1 MVCMYNNIILT
12 ESISENIGVFDNFRA
27 VCGRT
32 NNQLLDISLYHYIGL
47 VSGWQDQ
54 TLGYV
59 QLPNN
64 YYRHVMQIVLLQFH
78 LFVFYHNTCTTLSF
92 LFLTFSLATIPFLD
106 TYKKEVIT
114 IYIVVSTRF
123 CSSFWIQAQ
132 IYVIIQDL
140 WN

>member
-1 MVCMYNNIILT
+1 MYNNIILT
-12 ESISENIGVFDNFRA
+12 ESISENICVFHNFRA

-59 QLPNN
+59 QLSDN
-64 YYRHVMQIVLLQFH
+64 YHRHVMQLVLLQFH
-78 LFVFYHNTCTTLSF
+78 LFLCSIIIPPF
-92 LFLTFSLATIPFLD
+92 LFFFNIFLSYNTISGYLQERSHNNLHCCL
-106 TYKKEVIT
+106 Y
-114 IYIVVSTRF
+114 TRF
-123 CSSFWIQAQ
+123 FLWIQAQ

>member
-32 NNQLLDISLYHYIGL
+32 NNQLLDISLYHYIRL

-59 QLPNN
+59 QLPDN
-64 YYRHVMQIVLLQFH
+64 YYRHVMQLVLLQFH
-78 LFVFYHNTCTTLSF
+78 LFLCSIIIPPF
-92 LFLTFSLATIPFLD
+92 LFFFLTFSLATIPFLD